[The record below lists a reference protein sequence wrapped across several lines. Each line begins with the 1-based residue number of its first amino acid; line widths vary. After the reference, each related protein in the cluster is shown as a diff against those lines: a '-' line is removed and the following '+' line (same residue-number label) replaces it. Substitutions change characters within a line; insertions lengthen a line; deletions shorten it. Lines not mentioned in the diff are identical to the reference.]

1 MFIVDYDILVFTI
14 YRAVVVHVMQCT
26 TARYYQVTA
35 YFLTK
40 P

>member
-1 MFIVDYDILVFTI
+1 MFIIDYDILVFTI
-14 YRAVVVHVMQCT
+14 YRSVVHVMQCTT